1 MAESTAGKWHVN
13 GNGEPGVCK
22 ATKGG
27 CPFRNTDGGTGL
39 GHFDTKQEAEAAY
52 AGYAA
57 AMAKMNGT
65 NSLSK
70 KSTTGDTTGDTVE
83 ATPRTIGGW
92 QDKLKRDASAKTSS
106 TCVIKAGDLQ
116 RFSKSGFIDPAT
128 TGVHAIYGVPI
139 TSANIGRK
147 YLTYT
152 NTNGAVNKLPLDENI
167 QITLMEPSEGAHGAM
182 RSLRRVNEI
191 DEETSRETRDAV
203 SALGNKINA
212 DLAAGEINYSAIK
225 QYNEAQARLD
235 YFLDV
240 RDRLNVGMTPEQAKL
255 DATAAA
261 IDEYQKAEAGDS
273 GYENADPMALRARAG
288 AAMNDLFRDW
298 ELSEDADWSISADDE
313 RKFEEDLSLLNS
325 KAAYSQAKTGGEADE
340 GFLNGAALDPRK
352 VKALSR
358 ANWELAAIRKI
369 NEHRTEDMAE
379 GEKLTMFESAKDYV
393 FANGVYS
400 YSPYDRSTSTITN
413 ASEDGAVDAKMA
425 IASLVFSYAASSKKS
440 AQQKA
445 QIAQLAEHR

>member
-1 MAESTAGKWHVN
+1 MRSTA
-13 GNGEPGVCK
+13 
-22 ATKGG
+22 
-27 CPFRNTDGGTGL
+27 
-39 GHFDTKQEAEAAY
+39 
-52 AGYAA
+52 
-57 AMAKMNGT
+57 
-65 NSLSK
+65 S
-70 KSTTGDTTGDTVE
+70 
-83 ATPRTIGGW
+83 
-92 QDKLKRDASAKTSS
+92 
-106 TCVIKAGDLQ
+106 
-116 RFSKSGFIDPAT
+116 
-128 TGVHAIYGVPI
+128 PI